1 MKNILITGGSR
12 GIGAAIAKALA
23 SKDYRVIINYN
34 KSEDEAKEVLNYIKD
49 RTVGYM
55 VKADISKPEEV
66 DAMFSEIE
74 CMMGPVDI
82 LINNAGIAMYG
93 LFQDASAE
101 EVEDLF
107 KTNIGGLFNC
117 TKRALP
123 NMISMKS
130 GKILNVSSIWGIV
143 GAANESHYAA
153 TKAAIISYT
162 KSLASE
168 LSYSG
173 ISVNCIAPG
182 AILTNMCEDLGA
194 CTLEEV
200 RHEIPFG
207 RLGTAEE
214 VANLAKFIVSDENT
228 YMTGQVISQ
237 NGGMVVY

>member
-34 KSEDEAKEVLNYIKD
+34 KSEDEAKKVLNYIKD

-162 KSLASE
+162 KSLANE

-182 AILTNMCEDLGA
+182 AILTEMCTDLGT

-200 RHEIPFG
+200 RHDIPFG
-207 RLGTAEE
+207 RLGTVEE
-214 VANLAKFIVSDENT
+214 VANLAKFIVSDENS

-237 NGGMVVY
+237 NGGMIVY

>member
-34 KSEDEAKEVLNYIKD
+34 KSEDEAKKVLNYIKD

-74 CMMGPVDI
+74 CMVGPVDI
-82 LINNAGIAMYG
+82 LVNNAGIAMYG

-182 AILTNMCEDLGA
+182 AILTEMCTDLGT

-200 RHEIPFG
+200 RHDIPFG
-207 RLGTAEE
+207 RLGTVEE
-214 VANLAKFIVSDENT
+214 VANLAKFIVSDENS

>member
-23 SKDYRVIINYN
+23 SKDNRVIINYN
-34 KSEDEAKEVLNYIKD
+34 KSEKEAEEVLNYIKD

-55 VKADISKPEEV
+55 IKADISKPEEV

-162 KSLASE
+162 KSLANE

-182 AILTNMCEDLGA
+182 AILTEMCTDLGT

-200 RHEIPFG
+200 RHDIPFG
-207 RLGTAEE
+207 RLGTVEE
-214 VANLAKFIVSDENT
+214 VANLAKFIVSDENS
-228 YMTGQVISQ
+228 YMTGQVISHT
-237 NGGMVVY
+237 GGMIVY

>member
-34 KSEDEAKEVLNYIKD
+34 KSEKEAKKVLNYIKD

-101 EVEDLF
+101 EVENLF

-182 AILTNMCEDLGA
+182 AILTKMCEDLGS

>member
-12 GIGAAIAKALA
+12 GIGAAIAKAL
-23 SKDYRVIINYN
+23 SIKDYRVIINYN
-34 KSEDEAKEVLNYIKD
+34 KSKDEAQEVLNYIKE

-74 CMMGPVDI
+74 CMVGPVDI

-93 LFQDASAE
+93 LFQDAS
-101 EVEDLF
+101 V
-107 KTNIGGLFNC
+107 GGLINV
-117 TKRALP
+117 TRRALP
-123 NMISMKS
+123 GMISMKS
-130 GKILNVSSIWGIV
+130 GKILNLSSIWGIV
-143 GAANESHYAA
+143 GASNESHYAA

-162 KSLASE
+162 KSLANE

-182 AILTNMCEDLGA
+182 AILTQMCEDLGA

-207 RLGTAEE
+207 RLGTVEE
-214 VANLAKFIVSDENT
+214 VANLVKFLVSDENS

-237 NGGMVVY
+237 NGGMIVY

>member
-23 SKDYRVIINYN
+23 SRDNRVIINYN
-34 KSEDEAKEVLNYIKD
+34 NSYDEALEVLNYIKD

-162 KSLASE
+162 KSLANE

-182 AILTNMCEDLGA
+182 AILTEMCTDLGT

-200 RHEIPFG
+200 RHDIPFG
-207 RLGTAEE
+207 RLGTVEE
-214 VANLAKFIVSDENT
+214 VANLAKFIVSDENS

-237 NGGMVVY
+237 NGGMIVY

>member
-34 KSEDEAKEVLNYIKD
+34 KSEEDAKEVLNYIKD

-107 KTNIGGLFNC
+107 KANIGGLFNC

-182 AILTNMCEDLGA
+182 AILTKMCEDLGS

-214 VANLAKFIVSDENT
+214 VANLAKYLVSDENT

>member
-34 KSEDEAKEVLNYIKD
+34 KSEKEAKEVLNYIKD

-74 CMMGPVDI
+74 CMVGPVDI
-82 LINNAGIAMYG
+82 LVNNAGIAMYG
-93 LFQDASAE
+93 LFQDASLE
-101 EVEDLF
+101 EIENLF
-107 KTNIGGLFNC
+107 KVNVGGLLNV

-123 NMISMKS
+123 GMISMKS

-143 GAANESHYAA
+143 GASNESHYAA

-162 KSLASE
+162 KSLANE

-182 AILTNMCEDLGA
+182 AILTEMCTDLGT

-200 RHEIPFG
+200 RHDIPFG
-207 RLGTAEE
+207 RLGTVEE
-214 VANLAKFIVSDENT
+214 VANLAKFIVSDENS

>member
-23 SKDYRVIINYN
+23 SKDNRVIINYN
-34 KSEDEAKEVLNYIKD
+34 KSEKEAEEVLNYIKD

-55 VKADISKPEEV
+55 IKADISKPEEV

-162 KSLASE
+162 KSLANE

-182 AILTNMCEDLGA
+182 AILTEMCTDLGT

-200 RHEIPFG
+200 RHDIPFG
-207 RLGTAEE
+207 RLGTVEE
-214 VANLAKFIVSDENT
+214 VANLAKFIVSDENS

-237 NGGMVVY
+237 NGGMIVY

>member
-23 SKDYRVIINYN
+23 SKDNRVIINYN
-34 KSEDEAKEVLNYIKD
+34 KSEKEAEEVLNYIKD

-182 AILTNMCEDLGA
+182 AILTEMCTDLGT

-200 RHEIPFG
+200 RHDIPFG
-207 RLGTAEE
+207 RLGTVEE
-214 VANLAKFIVSDENT
+214 VANLAKFIVSDENS

>member
-34 KSEDEAKEVLNYIKD
+34 KSEKEAKEVLNYIKD

-182 AILTNMCEDLGA
+182 AILTKMCEDLEA

>member
-34 KSEDEAKEVLNYIKD
+34 KSEKEAEEVLNYIKD

-55 VKADISKPEEV
+55 VKADISRPEEV

-101 EVEDLF
+101 EVENLF

-168 LSYSG
+168 LSYSN

-182 AILTNMCEDLGA
+182 AILTKMCEDLGA